1 MGLKKISSF
10 PLNEKFSGFS
20 PLGGHSGLLPNYSM
34 LFTQCTV
41 QKGGKK
47 TELKVKI
54 FNNFFQFLRQC
65 KESFDLKERYR
76 DKNMAFLSH
85 EVLRINTEEK
95 AKVVAA
101 IWGTELT
108 LFLALASV
116 FYLFRPKQWSVN
128 CF

>member
-1 MGLKKISSF
+1 MKNLANLADLAVLADQC
-10 PLNEKFSGFS
+10 PT
-20 PLGGHSGLLPNYSM
+20 M
-34 LFTQCTV
+34 LYTQCTV

-76 DKNMAFLSH
+76 DKNMAFLLH
-85 EVLRINTEEK
+85 EVLLQAQRRRITTEEK

>member
-1 MGLKKISSF
+1 MKNLANLADLAVLADQC
-10 PLNEKFSGFS
+10 PT
-20 PLGGHSGLLPNYSM
+20 M
-34 LFTQCTV
+34 LYTQCTV

-76 DKNMAFLSH
+76 DKNMAFLLH
-85 EVLRINTEEK
+85 EVLLQAQRRRINTEEK